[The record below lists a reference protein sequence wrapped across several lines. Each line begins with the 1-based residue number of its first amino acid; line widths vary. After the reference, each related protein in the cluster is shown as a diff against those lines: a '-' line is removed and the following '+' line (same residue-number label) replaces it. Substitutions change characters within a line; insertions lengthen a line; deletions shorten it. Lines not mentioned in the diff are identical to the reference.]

1 MSTYI
6 HGQVKTSME
15 PRLQKMW
22 FGTTHIID
30 IKVETQGRVEEPF
43 ETNSNLRVNFTRG
56 NPGAKGNLASEGD

>member
-1 MSTYI
+1 
-6 HGQVKTSME
+6 ME